1 MSGAL
6 GSKKYGLLYREG
18 HLFLLAAP
26 PGRGESPGVGRL
38 LSKLVRCTSTQGR
51 TLLRGTSKKESTL
64 NQSAPPVPDEDTA
77 PDAPTVSVG
86 AGAAKPFNEEQRLAA
101 LHRYQVLDTTAEQ
114 AYDDVTTLA
123 SAVCKTP
130 IALISLI
137 DQDRQWFKSRVGLG
151 VSETP
156 RELAFCAHAILQP
169 DEVFEVRDAQ
179 LDPRF
184 AGSPL
189 VTGEP
194 GIRFYAG
201 APLVTADG
209 LPIGTVCV
217 IDREP
222 RALAAS
228 ERKALQSLARQ
239 VVAQLELRHAMAGLE
254 LESMTDPLTSL
265 WNRRSLDRRLHA
277 AWNLHVRE
285 AAPLSLLMIDLDHFK
300 RINDA
305 HGHPTGDRVLVQAAA
320 IIRDQIG
327 HDGLA
332 ARFGGEEFCV
342 VLPGMD
348 AGTAQQRA
356 EQLRRALEDAS
367 WPDVKVTASVGVATA
382 AADEDGSPN
391 VMLTRADRALYVAK
405 RDGRNRVRHF
415 EGWS

>member
-1 MSGAL
+1 M
-6 GSKKYGLLYREG
+6 
-18 HLFLLAAP
+18 
-26 PGRGESPGVGRL
+26 
-38 LSKLVRCTSTQGR
+38 
-51 TLLRGTSKKESTL
+51 
-64 NQSAPPVPDEDTA
+64 
-77 PDAPTVSVG
+77 
-86 AGAAKPFNEEQRLAA
+86 
-101 LHRYQVLDTTAEQ
+101 LDTSAEQ

-137 DQDRQWFKSRVGLG
+137 DQDRQWFKSRVGLDA
-151 VSETP
+151 SETP

-169 DEVFEVRDAQ
+169 DVVFEVHDAH

-184 AGSPL
+184 AGNPL

-222 RALAAS
+222 RALS
-228 ERKALQSLARQ
+228 VVERKALQSLARQ
-239 VVAQLELRHAMAGLE
+239 VVAQLDLRQAMAGLE
-254 LESMTDPLTSL
+254 LESLTDPLTSL

-277 AWNLHVRE
+277 AWDFHARE
-285 AAPLSLLMIDLDHFK
+285 RSPLSLMMIDLDHFK
-300 RINDA
+300 LINDT
-305 HGHPTGDRVLVQAAA
+305 HGHPAGDRVLVHAAA
-320 IIRDQIG
+320 IVRDQIG
-327 HDGLA
+327 HEGLA

-348 AGTAQQRA
+348 AETARERA
-356 EQLRRALEDAS
+356 EQVRRAIEGAS
-367 WPDVKVTASVGVATA
+367 WPAGPVTASVGVATVVGG
-382 AADEDGSPN
+382 EEGSAS

-405 RDGRNRVRHF
+405 RDGRNCVRQF
-415 EGWS
+415 DGWS

>member
-1 MSGAL
+1 MNQPQDLASKTTAVNDSSGWVK
-6 GSKKYGLLYREG
+6 G
-18 HLFLLAAP
+18 
-26 PGRGESPGVGRL
+26 
-38 LSKLVRCTSTQGR
+38 
-51 TLLRGTSKKESTL
+51 
-64 NQSAPPVPDEDTA
+64 
-77 PDAPTVSVG
+77 G
-86 AGAAKPFNEEQRLAA
+86 ASKPFNEDQRLAA

-123 SAVCKTP
+123 SAVCKAP

-137 DQDRQWFKSRVGLG
+137 DQDRQWFKSRVGLDA
-151 VSETP
+151 SETP

-169 DEVFEVRDAQ
+169 DVVFEVQDAR

-184 AGSPL
+184 AGNPL

-194 GIRFYAG
+194 NIRFYAG

-222 RALAAS
+222 RALAIP

-239 VVAQLELRHAMAGLE
+239 VVAQLELRQAIAGLE
-254 LESMTDPLTSL
+254 RDSMTDPLTSL

-277 AWNLHVRE
+277 AWDLHANERS
-285 AAPLSLLMIDLDHFK
+285 PLSVLMIDLDHFK

-305 HGHPTGDRVLVQAAA
+305 YGHPAGDRTLMQAAA

-327 HDGLA
+327 HDGQV

-348 AGTAQQRA
+348 AEMAYGRA
-356 EQLRRALEDAS
+356 EQVRRALEQAPWSDAM
-367 WPDVKVTASVGVATA
+367 VTASVGVATA
-382 AADEDGSPN
+382 VPGQEGSPN
-391 VMLTRADRALYVAK
+391 VMVTRADRALYVAK
-405 RDGRNRVRHF
+405 REGRNRVRHF
-415 EGWS
+415 DGWH